1 MVKDRRSNPRQRRPP
16 PSPEHPSRSF
26 PGHPEEPELAAN
38 GPEEAGFVDIIALVL
53 AVLPKGLSIEDRLY
67 WTMVAR
73 IIQPW
78 AQERSFNYITRLQ
91 SANHPAE
98 PNYGAGN
105 PDEPLQGYDLDDE
118 LNFDHI
124 LQQEAGIRD
133 PETN

>member
-1 MVKDRRSNPRQRRPP
+1 MVKDRRSNPQQRRPP
-16 PSPEHPSRSF
+16 PSPENPSRPF
-26 PGHPEEPELAAN
+26 PGHPEEPELSAD
-38 GPEEAGFVDIIALVL
+38 GPEETGFVDIIALVL

-78 AQERSFNYITRLQ
+78 AQERSFTYITRLQ
-91 SANHPAE
+91 SVNHP
-98 PNYGAGN
+98 PNDSGGMPN
-105 PDEPLQGYDLDDE
+105 EPLQGYDLDDE